1 MSNYNW
7 WTDPANAE
15 EVKRLSWWEHPE
27 NKTFLQIPISIIE
40 KDGYCVIAA
49 NKDTEKMCGD
59 LFIGIN
65 ASGQSREETL
75 NSFFELI
82 RVSKRWEIDRRLSC
96 ERWVPFRRGSWNR
109 IASHWFTIFGI
120 NFYFRWGKNMKEGW
134 YIPFTKL
141 NISVTN
147 LWKTYNRWKKENKL
161 K

>member
-1 MSNYNW
+1 MKQYNW

-40 KDGYCVIAA
+40 KDGYCVIAP

-59 LFIGIN
+59 FFNGIN
-65 ASGQSREETL
+65 ASGRSREETL

-82 RVSKRWEIDRRLSC
+82 RVSKRWEIDRRLSY
-96 ERWVPFRRGSWNR
+96 ERWVPFRRMAN
-109 IASHWFTIFGI
+109 HWFAIFGI
-120 NFYFRWGKNMKEGW
+120 TFYFRYGKNMKRGW

-147 LWKTYNRWKKENKL
+147 LWKTYNKWKKENK
-161 K
+161 

>member
-1 MSNYNW
+1 MKQYNW

-59 LFIGIN
+59 LFSGIN

-82 RVSKRWEIDRRLSC
+82 RVSQRWEIDRRLSY

-109 IASHWFTIFGI
+109 RASFWFVIFGI
-120 NFYFRWGKNMKEGW
+120 NFYFRYGKHMKGGW

-147 LWKTYNRWKKENKL
+147 LWKTYNRWKKENK
-161 K
+161 